1 MAIKQEVY
9 FADDGASGGWTGLG
23 TPDQPFRGGPGY
35 VWIDSILTLPPT
47 DPVAIPPYTTLRF
60 GPGTFLTNG
69 SNHSTSGWAVR
80 SWVMRSMQLFSG
92 QTTVALF
99 VITSIFLILLAVG
112 LHPVLALGVGVI
124 AGWLLAYTLL
134 STVGDRLEHWLR
146 TYK

>member
-1 MAIKQEVY
+1 
-9 FADDGASGGWTGLG
+9 
-23 TPDQPFRGGPGY
+23 
-35 VWIDSILTLPPT
+35 
-47 DPVAIPPYTTLRF
+47 
-60 GPGTFLTNG
+60 
-69 SNHSTSGWAVR
+69 
-80 SWVMRSMQLFSG
+80 MRSMQLFSG

-112 LHPVLALGVGVI
+112 LHPVPALGVGVI